1 MDSTGLGTEGRS
13 QLLSVS
19 CNHCGA
25 PLSVPGEARFVT
37 CTYCGTRLEV
47 HRSGGAAYTAVL
59 NSIDQRTERIERDV
73 AEIKVREQME
83 QLDREW
89 MIERERY
96 MVRGKNGNVSMPN
109 GPGAIVGSVVAA
121 VFGVFWT
128 IAAASARGAPPF
140 LPLFGVVVIIAAVVG
155 GLTAV
160 GKAAL
165 YGDAERDYQ
174 RRRRELQDQLNKPV
188 N

>member
-1 MDSTGLGTEGRS
+1 MDSMGTGTEGGS
-13 QLLSVS
+13 QLLSVT

-25 PLSVPGEARFVT
+25 PLSVPGDARFVT

-89 MIERERY
+89 MIERERF

-109 GPGAIVGSVVAA
+109 GPGAVVGSAAAA
-121 VFGVFWT
+121 VFGVFWIFAT
-128 IAAASARGAPPF
+128 SSAHGAPTF
-140 LPLFGVVVIIAAVVG
+140 FPLFGVLFIIAAVVG

-160 GKAAL
+160 GKAAQ
-165 YGDAERDYQ
+165 YGDAERDYK
-174 RRRRELQDQLNKPV
+174 RRRRELQDQLNKPA